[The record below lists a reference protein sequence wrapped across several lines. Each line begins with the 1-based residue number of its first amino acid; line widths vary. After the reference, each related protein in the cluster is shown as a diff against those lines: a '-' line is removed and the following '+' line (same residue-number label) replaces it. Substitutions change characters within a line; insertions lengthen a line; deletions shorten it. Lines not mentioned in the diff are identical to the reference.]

1 MKATHNTLLASALT
15 LAATSAT
22 AAGAV
27 VSYPVMG
34 YDNAGDPIYDK
45 TKPIPVMSME
55 VTGYDLAGDPIYS
68 ELNTAQVRFKTVIG
82 YDLAGDP
89 VYFDETAEGLPAAGN

>member
-1 MKATHNTLLASALT
+1 
-15 LAATSAT
+15 
-22 AAGAV
+22 
-27 VSYPVMG
+27 
-34 YDNAGDPIYDK
+34 
-45 TKPIPVMSME
+45 MSME

-89 VYFDETAEGLPAAGN
+89 VYFDETSEGLPAAGN